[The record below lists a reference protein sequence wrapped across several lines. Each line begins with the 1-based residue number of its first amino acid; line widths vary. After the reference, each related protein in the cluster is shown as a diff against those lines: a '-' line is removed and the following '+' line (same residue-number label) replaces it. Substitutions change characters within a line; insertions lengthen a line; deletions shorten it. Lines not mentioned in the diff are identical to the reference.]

1 MNGNSFM
8 ELIMKKVFAL
18 LILAISTSYGQ
29 SLTLE
34 DAIDYALKNNVK
46 IKQYEA
52 KLTQKEYQNL
62 EALGNFLPQ
71 INLNASYTHLN
82 DPIIIDLDPIRQT
95 MIQLQS
101 KNQVEF
107 ANIYNLLQGNPQL
120 TNEQRNFL
128 FNQYSTQLNSLIP
141 PFTEELKKQ
150 DYKTATLIG
159 VQPIFTGGKLL
170 AAKRFSDLD
179 EKAAEVE
186 LKQIKDEVI
195 KEVTKKYLAVVLMN
209 DVIKIRSDVVESV
222 KKHRDRADKMLMQ
235 GLISNHNLLRAEVAL
250 ADAEKNLFEDKNKL
264 ELAYLALKNEMG
276 MDLNETIVID
286 DSLIF
291 RDFAD
296 SLDYLLTLAK
306 NNNSILQLI
315 ELKKQQAEQKYNVER
330 SSFLPTLAAF
340 GKYELYPE
348 YLSTL
353 EPRWAVGLSLNINLF
368 NGLRD
373 YAKLQT
379 ADYLIE
385 EVNAFQKNV
394 ENKISLLINKSF
406 KDVINAKEKYLRNKT
421 TVALAVEN
429 LRLNEKRFETGL
441 GTSLEVV
448 DANLAFEKA
457 LLDSE
462 SSLFEYYSNLTELY
476 SAAGNPK
483 NVLTILKNKE
493 K

>member
-1 MNGNSFM
+1 MNCNSFM
-8 ELIMKKVFAL
+8 EFNMKKVFVL
-18 LILAISTSYGQ
+18 LILAISTIYSQ

-34 DAIDYALKNNVK
+34 DAIDYAIKHNEQ

-82 DPIIIDLDPIRQT
+82 DPIAIDLDPIRQA

-128 FNQYSTQLNSLIP
+128 FNQYSSQLNSLIP
-141 PFTEELKKQ
+141 PFTKELKKQ
-150 DYKTATLIG
+150 DYKTATLVGI
-159 VQPIFTGGKLL
+159 QPIFTGGKLL
-170 AAKRFSDLD
+170 AAKRFSSLD

-186 LKQIKDEVI
+186 LKQIKDEVT

-222 KKHRDRADKMLMQ
+222 KKHRDRADKMLKQ

-276 MDLNETIVID
+276 MDLNETIVIV
-286 DSLIF
+286 DSLFF

-296 SLDYLLTLAK
+296 SLDYLLNLAK
-306 NNNSILQLI
+306 NHNSILQLI

-348 YLSTL
+348 YLSTI

-368 NGLRD
+368 NGMRD
-373 YAKLQT
+373 YAKLQA
-379 ADYLIE
+379 ADYLID
-385 EVNAFQKNV
+385 EVSALQKNV
-394 ENKISLLINKSF
+394 ESKISLLINKSF
-406 KDVINAKEKYLRNKT
+406 KDVINSREKYFRNKT

-476 SAAGNPK
+476 SAAGNPR

-493 K
+493 N

>member
-1 MNGNSFM
+1 
-8 ELIMKKVFAL
+8 MKKVFVL
-18 LILAISTSYGQ
+18 LMLAISTIHSQ

-34 DAIDYALKNNVK
+34 DAIDYALKHNVQ

-82 DPIIIDLDPIRQT
+82 DPIVIDLDPIRQA

-141 PFTEELKKQ
+141 PFTKELKKQ
-150 DYKTATLIG
+150 DYKTATLVGI
-159 VQPIFTGGKLL
+159 QPIFTGGKLL
-170 AAKRFSDLD
+170 AAKRFTSLD

-186 LKQIKDEVI
+186 LKQIKDEVT

-222 KKHRDRADKMLMQ
+222 KKHRDRADKMLKQ

-286 DSLIF
+286 DSIIF

-296 SLDYLLTLAK
+296 SLDYLLNLAK

-368 NGLRD
+368 NGMRD
-373 YAKLQT
+373 YAKLQV

-385 EVNAFQKNV
+385 EVNALQKNV

-406 KDVINAKEKYLRNKT
+406 KDVMNAREKYFRNKT

-462 SSLFEYYSNLTELY
+462 SSLFEYYSNLTQLY
-476 SAAGNPK
+476 SVAGNPM

-493 K
+493 N